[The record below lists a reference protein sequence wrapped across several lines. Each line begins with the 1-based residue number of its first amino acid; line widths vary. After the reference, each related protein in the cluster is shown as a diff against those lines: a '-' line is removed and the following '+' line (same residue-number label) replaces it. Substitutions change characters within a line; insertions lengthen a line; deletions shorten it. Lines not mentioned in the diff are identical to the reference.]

1 MAHGTLVNL
10 SRSSFVRT
18 PPKLAARIVR
28 SLLRF
33 PPQEEAVTIL
43 DPTVGE
49 GDLLFP
55 CWEVP
60 NARLFGIEISAERA
74 REARSKLP
82 YATIVTAAFEGVNI
96 PQGSMS
102 LVLVN
107 PPYFLQDGK
116 RAEYRIIADAGEL
129 LMPGG
134 IMVAIIPARS
144 AWDGT
149 MVNHWCKWYDQV
161 RVWKFPDRVSE
172 EDESAFEDFTQI
184 CVVGIRLPS
193 PRVPEAAQKKRLSGF
208 RWRKPEKAGQSPW
221 EQGLPPPELPAS
233 AIADPYQVPPARM
246 IPTLV
251 VRNADEATLL
261 YALSKSG
268 AHLSPAWQAATT
280 WPEEGLL
287 GSSAMP
293 YTGEAHVAA
302 EFLTGVLDGEIVTGP
317 GSGPETKPHLFT
329 SFVGQEWV
337 SMQIDSEE
345 REKLRERGVVHVSMR
360 QIQDKPILGVLD
372 LAQGTSRYVQGDE
385 VFVFLQPWLQTLAA
399 HVVDKR
405 VPLYQLNPEDWEIRV
420 VSQVGRDKQLPGA
433 AFPGLAPAQQHRVYA
448 MGRSI
453 DVRGRTAIQG
463 EPGTGKTRLATATAA
478 RMAYQWRQ
486 RTSEFRHTVQP
497 AWVRGLRRAWLK
509 NPTTLDML
517 GLEAVQDPRTGQVV
531 AYREVQTQRL
541 IPPEAAGPSALPVLV
556 STPLKVTKEYARE
569 MRAAWP
575 EAEVLFI
582 EKHTDIPRWIERC
595 AKSSAPA
602 VIAIVSHSTTRAFG
616 REWQP
621 AVLERTYTSVV
632 PDMQPD
638 EAIKADLEAVY
649 DHKDRLVGYR
659 SKDSGDLL
667 TKEVKVSHFYCPT
680 CSVSRR
686 YPPGGHVGRIDAV
699 PGQRDV
705 SDGQVQGTQ
714 DKQTRATEEQDRDNE
729 RQSEPVTS
737 LTWFR
742 NKQRWCACPT
752 DRRNVERRSMGN
764 LVLRSPLWEERRSQ
778 ATERKNP
785 QLSFAAWSKAMASL
799 VDTARKEEVT
809 ATVASLVQVV
819 QEDESLLANLLEM
832 ILRDRPRLTLLLD
845 KLAEPGAPACVSAF
859 ETMRH
864 NEEVLARLLVGAVKQ
879 DDSALADLLVAL
891 EQRGEHALGALLV
904 ELAKRDTR
912 TLASLVD
919 VARCDVDTLSSLLE
933 VTKQDETTL
942 AQRLLETVKR
952 HGSALERLIEVTRQ
966 QKEWFPLLF
975 RAAFERAHHPTPS
988 TAAKAKKDAR
998 RTLPRGIRLVAL
1010 EGGPITVEEPD
1021 LAAAE
1026 GYEPVVDE
1034 QGSVLAYRLSHGG
1047 PELIPLSDRWSRRV
1061 VGYTS
1066 TKTGQFVTRT
1076 SGYTFRLPPADSFS
1090 PYDYLYQF
1098 FRGCVALSVVDESHN
1113 GRGRDTDIAHAHHLA
1128 MLSAQARE
1136 LTSGTHYGGDI
1147 LGFYHYWHRF
1157 HPQFWVERGYGWRD
1171 AEKALSS
1178 YGVVQEWTKEY
1189 ESDARRG
1196 SGKTTVQVSTIPAP
1210 GLSAKLIPSLLE
1222 DLCYLTVLDVGAYM
1236 PPRIEI
1242 PEIVPMRDAEIEEA
1256 LEAAIHAVREAERTL
1271 ADIRKDR
1278 QQALLHKEDGGVMRQ
1293 DILAEYDRQEQSTLE
1308 QLAAARTQEEEV
1320 KAWAM
1325 PRHLAHHYMTLVRR
1339 LDKLAQERNQAARM
1353 AKGTIPRWFAALP
1366 CESPFEVWQT
1376 ERSDW
1381 GDTLGRQLLVRTPV
1395 LAWDHLY
1402 PMEKR
1407 LIEIVQQELAEGRR
1421 SMIYFEQNDLRSM
1434 ARRLEWVLKDYYPW
1448 TLPNGVE
1455 AEDRQQAILD
1465 AVASGHQV
1473 IIVPYRRVN
1482 EGLNLQEAVDTII
1495 WYEMAMNLF
1504 MLDQASRRA
1513 WRLGKREEVRIYY
1526 LVYAGTAGHAKL
1538 RKLGGQSGAA
1548 AAFAGEPAT
1557 GALIEHAGADKTTL
1571 ARLSASLESE
1581 LEEDDEDGDVMA
1593 LMQADDA
1600 EALKEAFAKRG
1611 EELREALRRGRQWF
1625 GAVDTLPERLAT
1637 IIAEDAPSVWAQAT
1651 TKQVEPEPARVVE
1664 SVPEPQ
1670 RTSREEQGMPIP
1682 AMEMEDTI
1690 PASTAEL
1697 PAAAEPMVRAHHSD
1711 GELAPACNGNG
1722 RKPALVFGLADHI
1735 LLVRQRRSRPR
1746 IATPRPKNRT
1756 EVQSI
1761 AAINEAGEP
1770 QDTDSTGIVMLSLW
1784 DLVAPK
1790 HEDAAASA
1798 LPVPATPYQS
1808 TLWAE

>member
-1 MAHGTLVNL
+1 
-10 SRSSFVRT
+10 
-18 PPKLAARIVR
+18 
-28 SLLRF
+28 
-33 PPQEEAVTIL
+33 
-43 DPTVGE
+43 
-49 GDLLFP
+49 
-55 CWEVP
+55 
-60 NARLFGIEISAERA
+60 
-74 REARSKLP
+74 
-82 YATIVTAAFEGVNI
+82 
-96 PQGSMS
+96 
-102 LVLVN
+102 
-107 PPYFLQDGK
+107 
-116 RAEYRIIADAGEL
+116 
-129 LMPGG
+129 
-134 IMVAIIPARS
+134 
-144 AWDGT
+144 
-149 MVNHWCKWYDQV
+149 
-161 RVWKFPDRVSE
+161 
-172 EDESAFEDFTQI
+172 
-184 CVVGIRLPS
+184 
-193 PRVPEAAQKKRLSGF
+193 
-208 RWRKPEKAGQSPW
+208 
-221 EQGLPPPELPAS
+221 
-233 AIADPYQVPPARM
+233 M

-268 AHLSPAWQAATT
+268 AHLSPAWQTATT

-317 GSGPETKPHLFT
+317 GSGPEAKPHLFT

-360 QIQDKPILGVLD
+360 QTQDKPILGVLD
-372 LAQGTSRYVQGDE
+372 LEQGTSRYLQGDE
-385 VFVFLQPWLQTLAA
+385 VFAFLQPWLLTLAA
-399 HVVDKR
+399 QVVEKR
-405 VPLYQLNPEDWEIRV
+405 VPLYQLNPQDWEIRV
-420 VSQVGRDKQLPGA
+420 VSQIGRDKQLPGA

-453 DVRGRTAIQG
+453 DVKGRTAIQG

-486 RTSEFRHTVQP
+486 RISEFRHTTQP
-497 AWVRGLRRAWLK
+497 AWMRDLRRAWLK
-509 NPTTLDML
+509 NPTTLAML
-517 GLEAVQDPRTGQVV
+517 GLEAVHDPKTGQVV
-531 AYREVQTQRL
+531 AYRDVQTQRL
-541 IPPEAAGPSALPVLV
+541 MAPEAAGPVALPVLV

-569 MRAAWP
+569 IRAAWP
-575 EAEVLFI
+575 EADVLFI
-582 EKHTDIPRWIERC
+582 EKHSDIPGFMQRC
-595 AKSSAPA
+595 AVSSAPA
-602 VIAIVSHSTTRAFG
+602 VIAIVSHSLTRAFG

-621 AVLERTYTSVV
+621 SVLERTSRSVV
-632 PDMQPD
+632 PDLDPD
-638 EAIKADLEAVY
+638 AALTPSLEPVY
-649 DHKDRLVGYR
+649 DHKDRLVGFR
-659 SKDSGDLL
+659 CKDSGDLL

-686 YPPGGHVGRIDAV
+686 YPPFGHIGRIDAM
-699 PGQRDV
+699 PGQRDL
-705 SDGQVQGTQ
+705 SDGQIQGTQ
-714 DKQTRATEEQDRDNE
+714 DKQTRATEEQDREHE

-742 NKQRWCACPT
+742 QKPRWCSCPT
-752 DRRNVERRSMGN
+752 DRRNAERRIMGKP
-764 LVLRSPLWEERRSQ
+764 VLRSPLWEERRSQ
-778 ATERKNP
+778 ASERKNP
-785 QLSFAAWSKAMASL
+785 QVPFAAWSQAMASL
-799 VDTARKEEVT
+799 VYIARKEEVT
-809 ATVASLVQVV
+809 ATVSSLVKVV
-819 QEDESLLANLLEM
+819 QEDEVLLVNLLEL
-832 ILRDRPRLTLLLD
+832 ILRDRPRLTLLLG
-845 KLAEPGAPACVSAF
+845 KLPEPDAAPCVSAF
-859 ETMRH
+859 EAMQR
-864 NEEVLARLLVGAVKQ
+864 NEEALAHLLVEAVKH
-879 DDSALADLLVAL
+879 DDPTLADLLSEL
-891 EQRGEHALGALLV
+891 EQRGKDALEALLV

-919 VARCDVDTLSSLLE
+919 IARCDVDLLSSLLE
-933 VTKQDETTL
+933 VVKQDEAML
-942 AQRLLETVKR
+942 AQLLLATVQR
-952 HGSALERLIEVTRQ
+952 HPPALERLVEEMRQ
-966 QKEWFPLLF
+966 QTEWFPLLF
-975 RAAFERAHHPTPS
+975 GAIFEQAHHQTPS
-988 TAAKAKKDAR
+988 TAARAKKEAK
-998 RTLPRGIRLVAL
+998 RTLPRGVRLSAS
-1010 EGGPITVEEPD
+1010 EGGPISVEEPD
-1021 LAAAE
+1021 LSASQ
-1026 GYEPVVDE
+1026 GYEPVLDAKGDVI
-1034 QGSVLAYRLSHGG
+1034 AYRLSQGG
-1047 PELIPLSDRWSRRV
+1047 PELIPLYGRWSRRV
-1061 VGYTS
+1061 VGYAS
-1066 TKTGQFVTRT
+1066 SKTGQVVTKT
-1076 SGYTFRLPPADSFS
+1076 SGYAFRLPPADSFC

-1098 FRGCVALSVVDESHN
+1098 FRGCVALSIVDESHN

-1128 MLSAQARE
+1128 MLSAQARA

-1147 LGFYHYWHRF
+1147 LGFYHYWYRF
-1157 HPQFWVERGYGWRD
+1157 DPQFWVGRGYGWRD

-1242 PEIVPMRDAEIEEA
+1242 PEIVPMRDAEIEQA
-1256 LEAAIHAVREAERTL
+1256 LEEAIHMVREAEHAL
-1271 ADIRKDR
+1271 AEIRKDR
-1278 QQALLHKEDGGVMRQ
+1278 QQVLLSREEDGVARQ
-1293 DILAEYDRQEQSTLE
+1293 KTLAAYDQQEQAATEHLT
-1308 QLAAARTQEEEV
+1308 AARAHEEEV

-1407 LIEIVQQELAEGRR
+1407 LIEIVQKELSEGRR

-1434 ARRLEWVLKDYYPW
+1434 ARRLEWVLKDFNPW
-1448 TLPNGVE
+1448 TLPNGVD

-1465 AVASGHQV
+1465 TVKSGHQV

-1548 AAFAGEPAT
+1548 AAFAGEPAR

-1581 LEEDDEDGDVMA
+1581 LEDDEDVDALA
-1593 LMQADDA
+1593 LMQADDTK
-1600 EALKEAFAKRG
+1600 ALKEAFAKRG

-1625 GAVDTLPERLAT
+1625 GAIDTLPERLAT
-1637 IIAEDAPSVWAQAT
+1637 VIAEAAPLVWAHVAPET
-1651 TKQVEPEPARVVE
+1651 VESKPVRVVE
-1664 SVPEPQ
+1664 ALPELEHA
-1670 RTSREEQGMPIP
+1670 SCEEQDMPVSAQEMAETTP
-1682 AMEMEDTI
+1682 APVPVVPVEVVS
-1690 PASTAEL
+1690 AL
-1697 PAAAEPMVRAHHSD
+1697 PAQQGD
-1711 GELAPACNGNG
+1711 GMHAPACNGNG
-1722 RKPALVFGLADHI
+1722 RKPPLVFGFADHI
-1735 LLVRQRRSRPR
+1735 LLVRQRRSRPQT
-1746 IATPRPKNRT
+1746 ASPRPKNRT
-1756 EVQSI
+1756 NVQSI
-1761 AAINEAGEP
+1761 PGINEVSEH
-1770 QDTDSTGIVMLSLW
+1770 QDTDSTVVVTLSLW
-1784 DLVAPK
+1784 DLTAYTD
-1790 HEDAAASA
+1790 EEAAAIA
-1798 LPVPATPYQS
+1798 LPIPTTPLQRP
-1808 TLWAE
+1808 LWAE

>member
-18 PPKLAARIVR
+18 PPKLAGRIVR
-28 SLLRF
+28 SLLSF
-33 PPQEEAVTIL
+33 PPQEEAVNIL

-55 CWEVP
+55 CWDIP

-82 YATIVTAAFEGVNI
+82 YATIVTAAFEGVTT

-134 IMVAIIPARS
+134 VMVAIVPARA

-149 MVNHWCKWYDQV
+149 MVNHWCKWYDEV
-161 RVWKFPDRVSE
+161 RVWKFPDRVSD
-172 EDESAFEDFTQI
+172 EDESAFEDYTQI

-193 PRVPEAAQKKRLSGF
+193 PRVPEAAHKKRLSGF

-221 EQGLPPPELPAS
+221 EQGLPPPELPETV
-233 AIADPYQVPPARM
+233 IADPYAIPAAR
-246 IPTLV
+246 IVPTLV

-261 YALSKSG
+261 YALSRSG

-317 GSGPETKPHLFT
+317 GSGSDAKPHLFT

-337 SMQIDSEE
+337 SMQIDAEE

-360 QIQDKPILGVLD
+360 QTQDKPILGVLD
-372 LAQGTSRYVQGDE
+372 LEQGTSRYLQGDE
-385 VFVFLQPWLQTLAA
+385 VFAFLQPWLHTLAA
-399 HVVDKR
+399 RVVEKR
-405 VPLYQLNPEDWEIRV
+405 IPRYQLNPEDWEIRV
-420 VSQVGRDKQLPGA
+420 VSQFGTDKQLHGA

-453 DVRGRTAIQG
+453 DLTGRTAIQG
-463 EPGTGKTRLATATAA
+463 EPGTGKTRLAAATAA
-478 RMAYQWRQ
+478 RMAYRWR
-486 RTSEFRHTVQP
+486 RRITEFRQTVQP
-497 AWVRGLRRAWLK
+497 AWIAGLRRAWLK
-509 NPTTLDML
+509 NPSTLALL
-517 GLEAVQDPRTGQVV
+517 GLEPVQDPRTRQII
-531 AYREVQTQRL
+531 AYRNKETGQFVA
-541 IPPEAAGPSALPVLV
+541 PEAAGPKSLPVLI

-569 MRAAWP
+569 IRAAWP

-582 EKHTDIPRWIERC
+582 EKHTDILRWFERC
-595 AKSSAPA
+595 ATSAAPA
-602 VIAIVSHSTTRAFG
+602 VFAICSHSTTRAFG
-616 REWQP
+616 REWHP
-621 AVLERTYTSVV
+621 AVLERAYTSVI
-632 PDMQPD
+632 PDLEPD
-638 EAIKADLEAVY
+638 EALKASLEPVY
-649 DHKDRLVGYR
+649 DQKDRLVGYR
-659 SKDSGDLL
+659 PKGSGDLL
-667 TKEVKVSHFYCPT
+667 TREVKVSHFYCPT

-686 YPPGGHVGRIDAV
+686 YPPGGRVGRIDAV
-699 PGQRDV
+699 PGQHDQPGGQEQGKQE
-705 SDGQVQGTQ
+705 GQVC
-714 DKQTRATEEQDRDNE
+714 ATEDQDQA

-742 NKQRWCACPT
+742 QKPRWCTCPT
-752 DRRNVERRSMGN
+752 DRRN
-764 LVLRSPLWEERRSQ
+764 EERRSVGKLVLRAPLWQ
-778 ATERKNP
+778 ERRVAATERKNP
-785 QLSFAAWSKAMASL
+785 QLPFAAWSQTMASL
-799 VDTARKEEVT
+799 VDAAREKE
-809 ATVASLVQVV
+809 ATGGVASLVKLV
-819 QEDESLLANLLEM
+819 QGNEPVLVNLVEA
-832 ILRDRPRLTLLLD
+832 ILRDRPGLSHLLGTL
-845 KLAEPGAPACVSAF
+845 ATCGGAACVSVF
-859 ETMRH
+859 ETMQRD
-864 NEEVLARLLVGAVKQ
+864 EQ
-879 DDSALADLLVAL
+879 ALAQVLVREVKRDDPALAGLLAEL
-891 EQRGEHALGALLV
+891 EQHEEHALAALLV

-919 VARCDVDTLSSLLE
+919 VVRCDVDRLSSLLE
-933 VTKQDETTL
+933 VVKQDEAAL
-942 AQRLLETVKR
+942 VQRLLATVKR
-952 HGSALERLIEVTRQ
+952 HPLALGRLVEAMQ
-966 QKEWFPLLF
+966 HQKEWFPLLF
-975 RAAFERAHHPTPS
+975 GAMCEQAHHPTPS
-988 TAAKAKKDAR
+988 TAVRAHKEGK
-998 RTLPRGIRLVAL
+998 RTLPRGVRLVAS

-1021 LAAAE
+1021 LSAAG
-1026 GYEPVVDE
+1026 GYEPVEGD
-1034 QGSVLAYRLSHGG
+1034 QGSVVAYRLSQGG
-1047 PELIPLSDRWSRRV
+1047 PELIPVSGRWSRRV
-1061 VGYTS
+1061 VGYAS
-1066 TKTGQFVTRT
+1066 SRTGQLVTRT
-1076 SGYTFRLPPADSFS
+1076 SSCAFRLPPADSFS
-1090 PYDYLYQF
+1090 PYDYLYRF

-1128 MLSAQARE
+1128 MLSAQARA

-1147 LGFYHYWHRF
+1147 LGFYHYWYRF
-1157 HPQFWVERGYGWRD
+1157 NPQFWTRRGYGWKD

-1178 YGVVQEWTKEY
+1178 YGVIQEWTKEY
-1189 ESDARRG
+1189 ESDARKG

-1242 PEIVPMRDAEIEEA
+1242 PEIVPMRDPEVEGVLEEA
-1256 LEAAIHAVREAERTL
+1256 AHAVREAEQALADLRKQRQQVLLHSENDGVSRKETL
-1271 ADIRKDR
+1271 AAYD
-1278 QQALLHKEDGGVMRQ
+1278 QQERAA
-1293 DILAEYDRQEQSTLE
+1293 IE
-1308 QLAAARTQEEEV
+1308 QLQAARTHEEEV
-1320 KAWAM
+1320 KAWAL
-1325 PRHLAHHYMTLVRR
+1325 PRHIGHHYLSLVRR

-1353 AKGTIPRWFAALP
+1353 AKGTVPRWFAALP
-1366 CESPFEVWQT
+1366 CERPFEVWQT

-1381 GDTLGRQLLVRTPV
+1381 GDTLGKQLLVRTPV
-1395 LAWDHLY
+1395 LAWEHLY

-1407 LIEIVQQELAEGRR
+1407 LIEIVQSEFAEGRR
-1421 SMIYFEQNDLRSM
+1421 CMVYFEQNDLRSM
-1434 ARRLEWVLKDYYPW
+1434 ARRLEWVLKDYTPW
-1448 TLPNGVE
+1448 TLPNSVE

-1465 AVASGHQV
+1465 AVASGHRV

-1526 LVYAGTAGHAKL
+1526 LVYGGTAGHAKL

-1548 AAFAGEPAT
+1548 AAFAGEPAR

-1571 ARLSASLESE
+1571 ARLSASLETE
-1581 LEEDDEDGDVMA
+1581 LEEDEDIDSLV
-1593 LMQADDA
+1593 LMQADDT

-1625 GAVDTLPERLAT
+1625 GAVDTLPERLAA
-1637 IIAEDAPSVWAQAT
+1637 IIAEGGPSVWAHDPAEAEFT
-1651 TKQVEPEPARVVE
+1651 SVRIVEA
-1664 SVPEPQ
+1664 VPEPE
-1670 RTSREEQGMPIP
+1670 RMSLEEPALPMPALTMADMAP
-1682 AMEMEDTI
+1682 T
-1690 PASTAEL
+1690 PTAAL
-1697 PAAAEPMVRAHHSD
+1697 PVEAEPTVPAHRLD
-1711 GELAPACNGNG
+1711 GEQAPTWNGNG
-1722 RKPALVFGLADHI
+1722 RKSTLIFGLADHI
-1735 LLVRQRRSRPR
+1735 LLARRRRSQPR
-1746 IATPRPKNRT
+1746 NTLSHQKNRT
-1756 EVQSI
+1756 EVLFI
-1761 AAINEAGEP
+1761 PAIFEIGEAQTTRPAGVV
-1770 QDTDSTGIVMLSLW
+1770 TLSLW
-1784 DLVAPK
+1784 ELTPQTNEDVA
-1790 HEDAAASA
+1790 DIA
-1798 LPVPATPYQS
+1798 LPVPATLLQS
-1808 TLWAE
+1808 PLWAE